1 MEPGIVLRPQPGF
14 YVVRLRRGAPLVS
27 ALIFQLCPM
36 VIPQPTAANGPNPAD
51 WCRPLDRA
59 PRYAALIDGKPAPVE
74 RVCMARSLR
83 PVSPEEYAFRVGPLR
98 RWAQANPTM
107 PEARPDRPVD
117 LSLLPSLF

>member
-1 MEPGIVLRPQPGF
+1 M
-14 YVVRLRRGAPLVS
+14 RLRRGAPLVS

-36 VIPQPTAANGPNPAD
+36 VIPQPTAVNGPNPED

-59 PRYAALIDGKPAPVE
+59 PRNGALIDGKPAAVE
-74 RVCMARSLR
+74 RVWAARSLR
-83 PVSPEEYAFRVGPLR
+83 AVSPEEYAFRVGPLR

-107 PEARPDRPVD
+107 PEATPDRPVD